1 MPTPGHHSDT
11 ARDVLNPLRRLALPI
26 YLPSAL
32 MAVAQM
38 ALLMVLP
45 LYMLDLGAGLAVT
58 ALVFAMR
65 SLGSVVVNVPA
76 SLAIAKYGH
85 RASMAVANGMM
96 GLSALLIAMASSS
109 WVIAVATLVF
119 GAGMGSWRLAR
130 LAYVTEQIP
139 NHQRGTAL
147 AMLAGLQRL
156 GMFAGPLLGGVG
168 VETVGY
174 RAIFAAISL
183 TALATA
189 TLGWLFT
196 SAASSPPAGRHQT
209 DPVSVISEQTRPN
222 SRPTYGL
229 ATLVPSILRRYRA
242 LFVTAGVFV
251 FALQLVREQRRLLVV
266 LWGISIGLDAKAIG
280 LVVSVASAV
289 DMAMFPLAG
298 YAMDHWGRKVAGVSC
313 IGLLSIALGL
323 LPLTATP
330 LPYLLVAVMAGVGNG
345 FGSGVIMTM
354 GADIAP
360 ADERIQFLGVWRL
373 VGDLGALVGPLLTSI
388 VGSLVVALGLSAF
401 VGLTGGLVLLRCVG
415 ETLSKKVHASHGET

>member
-1 MPTPGHHSDT
+1 MTEPGHPPDT
-11 ARDVLNPLRRLALPI
+11 ARDAINPLRRLVLPI

-32 MAVAQM
+32 MAIAQM
-38 ALLMVLP
+38 AFLMVLP
-45 LYMLDLGAGLAVT
+45 LYMLELGTGLAVT

-65 SLGSVVVNVPA
+65 SLGSVAVNVPA
-76 SLAIAKYGH
+76 SLAIARHGH

-96 GLSALLIAMASSS
+96 GLSALLITVASSS
-109 WVIAVATLVF
+109 WVIAAATLVF
-119 GAGMGSWRLAR
+119 GAGMGSWLLAR

-147 AMLAGLQRL
+147 AMLAGLQRF
-156 GMFAGPLLGGVG
+156 GMFVGPLLGGLG
-168 VETVGY
+168 VETTGY

-189 TLGWLFT
+189 TLTWLFAST
-196 SAASSPPAGRHQT
+196 ASSPRSGRHQT
-209 DPVSVISEQTRPN
+209 EPLAAISEQTRPN
-222 SRPTYGL
+222 SRPTYGIT
-229 ATLVPSILRRYRA
+229 TLVPSILRRYRA
-242 LFVTAGVFV
+242 LFVTTGVFV

-266 LWGISIGLDAKAIG
+266 LWGTRIGLDAEAIG

-323 LPLTATP
+323 LPLTAAT
-330 LPYLLVAVMAGVGNG
+330 LPYLLVVVTAGVGNG
-345 FGSGVIMTM
+345 FGTGIILTM
-354 GADIAP
+354 GADLAP
-360 ADERIQFLGVWRL
+360 ADERSQFLGVWRL
-373 VGDLGALVGPLLTSI
+373 VGDLGALVGPLLTSM

-401 VGLTGGLVLLRCVG
+401 VGLSGGLVLLFCAG